1 MEFNYERFIEKYQQ
15 NWDISVNRSNVKFL
29 EHFIKKL
36 VSKKRPVWV
45 IETGTMRTSLSEN
58 NGGFTYIIGDL
69 IKNYTGGKLTTVD
82 ISTEAIEISKKNTA
96 EFSSVIEYIND
107 DSVKYLK
114 SLSYN
119 AYKVDAFLLDSYDLY
134 IPDPL
139 PSEIHHFRELL
150 AVYDNLSDD
159 VMIGVDDNFIPGT
172 VIYWD
177 WLDNDGNKIRQEIF
191 DTGKTTIGKGTLI
204 EGFLLQEGWK
214 KLDNCFIGE
223 NNKFLFEKS

>member
-114 SLSYN
+114 RSSDN

-159 VMIGVDDNFIPGT
+159 VMIGVDDNFIPGS
-172 VIYWD
+172 
-177 WLDNDGNKIRQEIF
+177 
-191 DTGKTTIGKGTLI
+191 
-204 EGFLLQEGWK
+204 LL
-214 KLDNCFIGE
+214 
-223 NNKFLFEKS
+223 S